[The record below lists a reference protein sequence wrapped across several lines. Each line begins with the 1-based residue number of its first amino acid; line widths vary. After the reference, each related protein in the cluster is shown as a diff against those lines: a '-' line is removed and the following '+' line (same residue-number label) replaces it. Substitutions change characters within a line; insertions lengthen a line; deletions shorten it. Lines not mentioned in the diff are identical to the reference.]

1 MNDSLCGMKSNGAI
15 RLLPVTAIL
24 LAGGIALAPA
34 ASAAP
39 TTPIVIAIEAPLTGS
54 QSENGIDMY
63 RGVKLA
69 VDQVNAK
76 GGVLGRQVK
85 LVKADDQANPDL
97 ALSVAQKVKAAGA
110 VAIVGPYNSSVGLV
124 NLPFYVSNKI
134 VPVQLTSTDATT
146 GQGITVQPKNSQI
159 SPIEVNYL
167 KNGYGYSGCP
177 KVVMLVDPSAY
188 TAGMAERMGKAMV
201 CGDGAAVTS
210 IPVTPGQ
217 TDYTATVA
225 SALALSPNILYVST
239 YYPEGSKIATA
250 IAASKTSAHCFMG
263 LGNVDPAFV
272 TGAGI
277 PASQNCR
284 FSGVPEAAQMP
295 DASSYVTAY
304 KKAFKAQPG
313 VWGTFTYDSA
323 NVLFAAMTKANST
336 DYSAV
341 MKKLLATKGF
351 AGQTGTITIGP
362 KTGNR
367 TKVPVYILEVDKKGA
382 FIVDTD
388 AS

>member
-1 MNDSLCGMKSNGAI
+1 MTPKLTS
-15 RLLPVTAIL
+15 PL
-24 LAGGIALAPA
+24 LAIVAIAAVASAGFLAAPA
-34 ASAAP
+34 IAAP
-39 TTPIVIAIEAPLTGS
+39 QSIVIAYEGPLTGP
-54 QSENGIDMY
+54 QANNGIDMY

-76 GGVLGRQVK
+76 GGVLGRKVV
-85 LVKADDQANPDL
+85 LIKADDQANPDL

-110 VAIVGPYNSSVGLV
+110 VAVVGPYNSSVGLV